1 MTTLNNK
8 IITFIGAGNMSR
20 SLISGLIQDE
30 SMLDIR
36 ISDPNERQ
44 LSEFQKD
51 WQLIS
56 AFADNVQA
64 IKGADIIVLAVK
76 PQIMEEVCRSLTD
89 LSSALLIISIAAGV
103 TENNLNQWLGGTDAK
118 RRAIVRCMPNTPALV
133 QSGMTGLYANNQV
146 SEEQRSTAESIL
158 RAVGTTLWFK
168 EERKLDAVTA
178 VSGSGPA
185 YFFLVMEAMQ
195 QAAEKMGL
203 DAEDA
208 RLLVLQTAFGAAKL
222 ALESKDD
229 AATLRQKVTSKG
241 GTTEAAINTLV
252 SGGLVELF
260 EDALNA
266 AEQRSQELSR
276 S

>member
-1 MTTLNNK
+1 MTTNK
-8 IITFIGAGNMSR
+8 IITFIGAGNMSQ

-30 SMLDIR
+30 SSFDIR
-36 ISDPNERQ
+36 IADPNEKQ
-44 LSEFQKD
+44 LSGFQQQ
-51 WQLIS
+51 WQQVS
-56 AFADNVQA
+56 AFQDNNKA
-64 IKGADIIVLAVK
+64 ITNASIIVLAVK
-76 PQIMEEVCRSLTD
+76 PQIMEMVCGSLSD
-89 LSSALLIISIAAGV
+89 LNNETLVISIAAGI
-103 TENNLNQWLGGTDAK
+103 TESNINKWLGGTDIK
-118 RRAIVRCMPNTPALV
+118 RLPIVRCMPNTPALV
-133 QSGMTGLYANNQV
+133 QSGMTGLFANNQV

-158 RAVGTTLWFK
+158 RAVGTTLWFDK
-168 EERKLDAVTA
+168 EQKLNAVTA

-222 ALESKDD
+222 ALESDDD

-252 SGGLVELF
+252 SGGLVDLF
-260 EDALNA
+260 DDALNA